1 VIGMYAARAHG
12 SAGPVVIEQVPVP
25 RPAAGEV
32 LVAVHA
38 AALTAGELEWPEKWP
53 AIPGHEI
60 SGTIA
65 ELGEGVT
72 GLAVGQQA
80 YGLIGFDREGGAAE
94 YVTAPAADLAEKP
107 AAVDHLGAAC
117 LALAAL
123 TAWQALVSHAHV
135 AAGQHVLV
143 NGGAGGVGNY
153 AVQIAVALGARVTAT
168 ASERDAAFV
177 AALGASQVIDYS
189 GPALD
194 HQAPDVDVVV
204 DTAGGAA
211 MSQCWRVL
219 RPGGLLIGIATA
231 PSDAEARR
239 HHARGLYFI
248 VEPDRDALTR
258 LARLADSGKLRATV
272 GGVFELAD
280 AAMAFDALQHTHH
293 GKVVLKV
300 G

>member
-1 VIGMYAARAHG
+1 MYAARAHG
-12 SAGPVVIEQVPVP
+12 SAGPIVIEQVPLP
-25 RPAAGEV
+25 RPAPGEA

-38 AALTAGELEWPEKWP
+38 AAITAGELGWPEKWP

-60 SGTIA
+60 SGTVA
-65 ELGEGVT
+65 GLGAGVT
-72 GLAVGQQA
+72 GLAVGQPV

-94 YVTAPAADLAEKP
+94 YVTAPAADLAGKP
-107 AAVDHLGAAC
+107 ASTDHVGAAC

-168 ASERDAAFV
+168 ASARDAAFV

-194 HQAPDVDVVV
+194 HQAADVDVVV

-211 MSQCWRVL
+211 MSRCWRVL
-219 RPGGLLIGIATA
+219 RPGGLLIGIATP

-239 HHARGLYFI
+239 HQARGFYFI
-248 VEPDRDALTR
+248 VEPDRGALTR
-258 LARLADSGKLRATV
+258 LARLADSGKLRPAV
-272 GGVFELAD
+272 GGVFRLAD
-280 AAMAFDALQHTHH
+280 AAAAFDALQRTHH
-293 GKVVLKV
+293 SGKVVLKV